1 VPAINLK
8 LLNSM
13 PFRLALTFAAL
24 YLVCFSIGAALF
36 YKNVQDN
43 NIRTIEQSLL
53 AKQTG
58 AGSVFDEFGIEGVI
72 KVVESHTDNPMQMG
86 FGYHLASIDGER
98 LAGNVANCTTQL
110 GWLDIQGTELGIQSD
125 EKYRFLTVK
134 LGDDHILSIGRSARE
149 LTDMQSRLL
158 NNFFWTFIISTV
170 LALIGGAILASRSHS
185 RVRSIV
191 SSMDSVANGNLN
203 ARLPISS
210 RCDDIDNLS
219 SNMNDALSLLQQQIT
234 GMKHVSANIAHDLKT
249 PLNRLYIKIEE
260 AASNAENGEPVQQKL
275 DEAIEEAANINST
288 FEALLRI
295 AQIEAG
301 ARKAQFTAM
310 DLVPTLETAVEV
322 YDAVVE
328 EHEQSIVLQLDKS
341 VDENAGLHLL
351 GDKDLLL
358 QMIVNIIENAIRHC
372 PEGTNIVVNA
382 GVHNSVVWMS
392 VCDNGPGIPEEE
404 RENVFQR
411 LYRLEACRTTKGS
424 GLGLSLVKAVADLHC
439 GTVSLHD
446 NEPGLCVK
454 VTFDLDCPVDF

>member
-1 VPAINLK
+1 
-8 LLNSM
+8 M

-24 YLVCFSIGAALF
+24 FLICFSVGAAFF

-43 NIRTIEQSLL
+43 NVRTIDQTLL
-53 AKQTG
+53 EKQ
-58 AGSVFDEFGIEGVI
+58 ADSRSVYDEFGIEGVI
-72 KVVESHTDNPMQMG
+72 KVVESQTSNPMQLA
-86 FGYHLASIDGER
+86 FGYHLATLNGER
-98 LAGNVANCTTQL
+98 LAGNVPSCTTQT
-110 GWLDIQGTELGIQSD
+110 GWIDIHGSELGIESD
-125 EKYRFLTVK
+125 EKYRFLTVR
-134 LGDDHILSIGRSARE
+134 LGDEHLLSIGRSARE
-149 LTDMQSRLL
+149 LSDMHSSLFT
-158 NNFFWTFIISTV
+158 NFFWTFIVSTM
-170 LALIGGAILASRSHS
+170 LALMGGAILASRSHS

-203 ARLPISS
+203 ARLPISG

-234 GMKHVSANIAHDLKT
+234 GMKQVSANIAHDLKT

-260 AASNAENGEPVQQKL
+260 AAGKAENGEPVQKKL

-310 DLVPTLETAVEV
+310 DLVPTLDTAVEV

-328 EHEQSIVLQLDKS
+328 EHGQSISLQLDAS
-341 VDENAGLHLL
+341 VEENAGLHLL

-372 PEGTNIVVNA
+372 PEGTDIVVSA
-382 GVHNSVVWMS
+382 GVRNSVVWMS
-392 VCDNGPGIPEEE
+392 VCDNGPGIPSSE
-404 RENVFQR
+404 REKVFQR
-411 LYRLEACRTTKGS
+411 LYRLEASRTTKGS

-439 GTVSLHD
+439 GAVSLGD
-446 NEPGLCVK
+446 NNPGLCVK

>member
-1 VPAINLK
+1 MPTIHLK

-24 YLVCFSIGAALF
+24 FLICFSIGAVFF
-36 YKNVQDN
+36 YNNVQEEHVS
-43 NIRTIEQSLL
+43 TIDQTLI
-53 AKQTG
+53 AKQ
-58 AGSVFDEFGIEGVI
+58 ASARSVYDEFGINGVI
-72 KVVESHTDNPMQMG
+72 KIVNSHTSNPMQLG
-86 FGYHLASIDGER
+86 FGYHLATSGGDR
-98 LAGNVANCTTQL
+98 LAGNVPSCTTEV
-110 GWLDIQGTELGIQSD
+110 GWLDIHGSELGIESD
-125 EKYRFLTVK
+125 EEYRFLTVK
-134 LGDDHILSIGRSARE
+134 LGDHLLSMGRSASE
-149 LTDMQSRLL
+149 LTNMQNSLL
-158 NNFFWTFIISTV
+158 SNFFWTFIVSTM
-170 LALIGGAILASRSHS
+170 LALIGGAILANRSHS

-203 ARLPISS
+203 ARLPISNRS
-210 RCDDIDNLS
+210 DDIDNLS

-234 GMKHVSANIAHDLKT
+234 GMKQVSANIAHDLKT

-260 AASNAENGEPVQQKL
+260 AAGHAENGHPVQQKL
-275 DEAIEEAANINST
+275 DEAIDEAANINST

-322 YDAVVE
+322 YEVVVE
-328 EHEQSIVLQLDKS
+328 EHGQSIELHLDES
-341 VDENAGLHLL
+341 VEENAGLHLL

-372 PEGTNIVVNA
+372 PENTKIVVSA
-382 GVHNSVVWMS
+382 GVDNNSVVWMS
-392 VCDNGPGIPEEE
+392 VGDNGPGIPANE
-404 RENVFQR
+404 REKVFQR
-411 LYRLEACRTTKGS
+411 LYRLEASRTTKGS

-439 GTVSLHD
+439 GSVSLSD

>member
-1 VPAINLK
+1 VPAFSLK

-24 YLVCFSIGAALF
+24 FLICFTVGAAYF
-36 YKNVQDN
+36 YKNVRDN
-43 NIRTIEQSLL
+43 SIRTIDQSLS
-53 AKQTG
+53 AKQDS
-58 AGSVFDEFGIEGVI
+58 ARSVYDEFGIDGVV
-72 KVVESHTDNPMQMG
+72 KVIESHTSNPMELG
-86 FGYHLASIDGER
+86 FGYHLATIDGER
-98 LAGNVANCTTQL
+98 LAGNVPSCTTQV
-110 GWLDIQGTELGIQSD
+110 GWLDIHGSELGIESD
-125 EKYRFLTVK
+125 EKYRFFTVQ
-134 LGDDHILSIGRSARE
+134 LGDHLLSIGRSVAE
-149 LTDMQSRLL
+149 LSEMQSSLL
-158 NNFFWTFIISTV
+158 RNFFWTFIVSTV

-203 ARLPISS
+203 ARLPISN
-210 RCDDIDNLS
+210 RCDDIDSLS
-219 SNMNDALSLLQQQIT
+219 SNMNDALSLLQQQIS
-234 GMKHVSANIAHDLKT
+234 GMKQVSANIAHDLKT

-260 AASNAENGEPVQQKL
+260 AAGNAENGQPVQQKL

-301 ARKAQFTAM
+301 ARQSQFTAM

-328 EHEQSIVLQLDKS
+328 EHGQSINLQLDKS
-341 VDENAGLHLL
+341 VEENAGLHLL

-372 PEGTNIVVNA
+372 PEGTAIIVSA
-382 GVHNSVVWMS
+382 GVQNSMVWMS
-392 VCDNGPGIPEEE
+392 VCDDGPGIPEQE
-404 RENVFQR
+404 REKVFQR
-411 LYRLEACRTTKGS
+411 LYRLEASRTTKGS

-439 GTVSLHD
+439 GSVSLSD

-454 VTFDLDCPVDF
+454 VSFDLDCPADF

>member
-1 VPAINLK
+1 MPTITLK

-24 YLVCFSIGAALF
+24 FLICFSVGAAFF
-36 YKNVQDN
+36 YKNVRDN
-43 NIRTIEQSLL
+43 NIRTIDESLL
-53 AKQTG
+53 AKHAG
-58 AGSVFDEFGIEGVI
+58 ASSVFDEFGIEGVI
-72 KVVESHTDNPMQMG
+72 KVVESQTSNPMQLG
-86 FGYHLASIDGER
+86 FGYHLATLDGER
-98 LAGNVANCTTQL
+98 LAGNVPSCTTEV
-110 GWLDIQGTELGIQSD
+110 GWLDIHGSELGIESD
-125 EKYRFLTVK
+125 EQYRFLTLK
-134 LGDDHILSIGRSARE
+134 LGDHILSVGRSARE
-149 LTDMQSRLL
+149 LSDMQSSLL
-158 NNFFWTFIISTV
+158 SNFFWTFIVSTV
-170 LALIGGAILASRSHS
+170 LSLIGGAILASRSHS

-210 RCDDIDNLS
+210 RSDDIDNLS

-234 GMKHVSANIAHDLKT
+234 GMKQVSANIAHDLKT

-328 EHEQSIVLQLDKS
+328 EHGQSIVLDLDNS
-341 VDENAGLHLL
+341 VEQNAGLHLL

-372 PEGTNIVVNA
+372 PEGTKIVVGA
-382 GVHNSVVWMS
+382 GVSNSVVWMS
-392 VCDNGPGIPEEE
+392 VCDNGPGIPKEE
-404 RENVFQR
+404 RKKVFQR
-411 LYRLEACRTTKGS
+411 LYRLEASRTTKGS
-424 GLGLSLVKAVADLHC
+424 GLGLSLVKAIADLHC
-439 GTVSLHD
+439 GSVSLGD

>member
-24 YLVCFSIGAALF
+24 FLVCFSVGAAFF

-43 NIRTIEQSLL
+43 HIRIIDQSLL
-53 AKQTG
+53 AKQSN
-58 AGSVFDEFGIEGVI
+58 ARSVFDEFGIDGVVKI
-72 KVVESHTDNPMQMG
+72 IESHAANPMDLR
-86 FGYHLASIDGER
+86 FGYHLATLDGER
-98 LAGNVANCTTQL
+98 LAGNVPSCTTQI
-110 GWLDIQGTELGIQSD
+110 GWLDIHGSELGIESD
-125 EKYRFLTVK
+125 EKYRFLTVQ
-134 LGDDHILSIGRSARE
+134 LDDHLLSVGRSAAE
-149 LTDMQSRLL
+149 LSNMQSSLL
-158 NNFFWTFIISTV
+158 RNFFWTFILSTL

-203 ARLPISS
+203 ARLPISN

-234 GMKHVSANIAHDLKT
+234 GMKQVSANIAHDLKT

-260 AASNAENGEPVQQKL
+260 AANNAENGQPFQQKL

-328 EHEQSIVLQLDKS
+328 EHGQTIDLQFDAS
-341 VDENAGLHLL
+341 VEENAGLHLL

-372 PEGTNIVVNA
+372 PEGTNIIVRA
-382 GVHNSVVWMS
+382 GVLNSVVWMS
-392 VCDNGPGIPEEE
+392 VCDNGFGIPEKE
-404 RENVFQR
+404 REKVFQR
-411 LYRLEACRTTKGS
+411 LYRLETSRTTKGS

-439 GTVSLHD
+439 GSVSLGD